1 MTAGGRSMAPSHGVI
16 RLMEHQSTSV
26 CVKFGIPVY
35 LDYMI
40 LIEACRVVSGAQ
52 SEKGETNSAGKQ
64 ECEAR
69 LAPPTITQ
77 FKGEEEQGRENTAFD
92 RTIQKLDWFRW
103 TLFSKPSPKQKDGLL
118 SDSLDRVSARRSEL
132 HCNCKPHYQRCQP
145 PSYKLGLPKSLI
157 VTPSSTNINTSS
169 TDEALLRI
177 LSFSF
182 LFSTLMSTS

>member
-77 FKGEEEQGRENTAFD
+77 FKGKRNKVERIPHLIEQYKTGFVGRYFLSHLRNR
-92 RTIQKLDWFRW
+92 RT
-103 TLFSKPSPKQKDGLL
+103 
-118 SDSLDRVSARRSEL
+118 V
-132 HCNCKPHYQRCQP
+132 CCQ
-145 PSYKLGLPKSLI
+145 
-157 VTPSSTNINTSS
+157 TH
-169 TDEALLRI
+169 
-177 LSFSF
+177 
-182 LFSTLMSTS
+182 

>member
-26 CVKFGIPVY
+26 CVKFGIPVN

-40 LIEACRVVSGAQ
+40 LIEAQ

-118 SDSLDRVSARRSEL
+118 SDSLDRDGY
-132 HCNCKPHYQRCQP
+132 C
-145 PSYKLGLPKSLI
+145 GLSQTIRTTLQLQTALPTLS
-157 VTPSSTNINTSS
+157 TP
-169 TDEALLRI
+169 
-177 LSFSF
+177 
-182 LFSTLMSTS
+182 

>member
-1 MTAGGRSMAPSHGVI
+1 MTAGGRSIAPSHDVV
-16 RLMEHQSTSV
+16 RPMEHQSTSV
-26 CVKFGIPVY
+26 CVKFGIPVK

-77 FKGEEEQGRENTAFD
+77 FKGKRKKVE

-118 SDSLDRVSARRSEL
+118 SDSLDRDGY
-132 HCNCKPHYQRCQP
+132 C
-145 PSYKLGLPKSLI
+145 GLQLQTALPTLS
-157 VTPSSTNINTSS
+157 TP
-169 TDEALLRI
+169 
-177 LSFSF
+177 
-182 LFSTLMSTS
+182 